1 MKIKIIFEDQDLW
14 VINKPPGL
22 VVNRAETVKSPTLQD
37 WLEEQLPPLVEFE
50 KQKSSWAELVPTDF
64 DEQYGTPLEIF
75 KKRLGL
81 VHRLDKDTS
90 GVMVLAKNPGAL
102 VNLLQQFKQRQTE
115 KRYLC
120 LAHGKFRVPRGNIR
134 APLGRANYNRQKMAV
149 GPSGKKATTL
159 YEVTKFYPTFKSTVI
174 KEKFNKQQQ
183 RRLSIY
189 QGFSLV
195 NCWPKTGRTHQVR
208 VHLKHWRHPLVGDEK
223 YAGKKRAKL
232 DLIWCPRQ
240 FLHAAELSFN
250 HPRQQKNQKPSVS
263 FEAELTTDLQAVVEL
278 LKS

>member
-14 VINKPPGL
+14 LINKPPSL
-22 VVNRAETVKSPTLQD
+22 VVNRSETVKKPTLQD
-37 WLEEQLPPLVEFE
+37 WLEEQLPPLIELE
-50 KQKSSWAELVPTDF
+50 KQEPTWSELVPADF

-90 GVMVLAKNPGAL
+90 GVMVLAKNPGSL
-102 VNLLQQFKQRQTE
+102 VNLLQQFKQRQTK

-149 GPSGKKATTL
+149 GPGGRKATTR
-159 YEVTKFYPTFKSTVI
+159 YEVAKFYPAFKPTTI
-174 KEKFNKQQQ
+174 EEKFNKQQQ

-195 NCWPKTGRTHQVR
+195 DCWPKTGRTHQVR

-232 DLIWCPRQ
+232 DPVWCPRQ
-240 FLHAAELSFN
+240 FLHAAELSFI
-250 HPRQQKNQKPSVS
+250 HPRRQREVKFV
-263 FEAELTTDLQAVVEL
+263 AELSQDLQAVLKL
-278 LKS
+278 LMA